1 MRPGTMPEIGGE
13 RQPWHEIS
21 DAERRDVML
30 RYRKKWKWQTSVE
43 DLDDLAS
50 ATTMPWEVPRL
61 IGHRGTGKDKG
72 TL

>member
-1 MRPGTMPEIGGE
+1 M
-13 RQPWHEIS
+13 IS
-21 DAERRDVML
+21 FLKEFIVFL